1 MTINLYKIAKDN
13 RVVDKITGA
22 VALNN
27 NPITIKPTDKISLL
41 QPVFEIDIE
50 AAYMTPNYLYCD
62 TFDSYYYITDVR
74 VNTAQR
80 LELECMID
88 VRQTFSAALLSSEAT
103 VIRNEKLL
111 YPTQIQDSKLPVNP
125 SRKIIT
131 SIVIP
136 EVNRSFDTAASYSY
150 LLTVVGG
157 EPNINKKAGELNAA
171 LS

>member
-1 MTINLYKIAKDN
+1 MTINLYKIAKDY

-27 NPITIKPTDKISLL
+27 QPITIKPTDRISLL
-41 QPVFEIDIE
+41 TPVFELDMDNS
-50 AAYMTPNYLYCD
+50 YMTANYLYCD
-62 TFDSYYYITDVR
+62 IFDSYYYITDVR

-88 VRQTFSAALLSSEAT
+88 VRQTFSAGLLTSEAT

-136 EVNRSFDTAASYSY
+136 EVNKSFSTSASYSY

-157 EPNINKKAGELNAA
+157 EPNIN
-171 LS
+171 

>member
-22 VALNN
+22 VAINTT
-27 NPITIKPTDKISLL
+27 PITIKPTEKISLIN
-41 QPVFEIDIE
+41 PVFEIDI
-50 AAYMTPNYLYCD
+50 ADAYMSANYLYCD
-62 TFDSYYYITDVR
+62 TFDSYYYINDIR

-80 LELECMID
+80 LELDCMID
-88 VRQTFSAALLSSEAT
+88 VRQTFSASLLTSEAT
-103 VIRNEKLL
+103 VIRNEAL
-111 YPTQIQDSKLPVNP
+111 YMPTQIRDNKLPVNP

-136 EVNRSFDTAASYSY
+136 ETSGSFDVDAQYSY

-157 EPNINKKAGELNAA
+157 KPTIYP
-171 LS
+171 

>member
-1 MTINLYKIAKDN
+1 MTVNLYKIAKDN

-27 NPITIKPTDKISLL
+27 TPITIKPTDKISLL

-50 AAYMTPNYLYCD
+50 SAYMTANYLYCD
-62 TFDSYYYITDVR
+62 TFDSYYYITDIR

-88 VRQTFSAALLSSEAT
+88 VRQTFSASLLKSDAT
-103 VIRNEKLL
+103 VIRNEKLR

-136 EVNRSFDTAASYSY
+136 EVNQSFSTSATYSY

-157 EPNINKKAGELNAA
+157 EPNIN
-171 LS
+171 

>member
-1 MTINLYKIAKDN
+1 MTVNLYKIAKDN

-27 NPITIKPTDKISLL
+27 TPITIKPTDKISLL

-50 AAYMTPNYLYCD
+50 SAYMTANYLYCD

-80 LELECMID
+80 LELECLID
-88 VRQTFSAALLSSEAT
+88 VRQTFSASLLKSDAT
-103 VIRNEKLL
+103 VIRNEKLR

-125 SRKIIT
+125 SRKVIT

-136 EVNRSFDTAASYSY
+136 EVNKSFSTSATYSY

-157 EPNINKKAGELNAA
+157 EPNIN
-171 LS
+171 